1 MNIVTESPASVVD
14 KLNEEIDRRGEPLAS
29 IIKAEDDLWDVS
41 LMKFIYEITRNSLQD
56 NLKQLNFQG
65 LLNVDGGG
73 VPQDARVR
81 IEQLFSRVANGLGE
95 PRDLKEELDRWD
107 LFPEYEDK
115 FYSLFK
121 RK

>member
-14 KLNEEIDRRGEPLAS
+14 KLNEKIDRRGDPLAS

-41 LMKFIYEITRNSLQD
+41 LMKFIYEITRNSLRD

-65 LLNVDGGG
+65 LLNVDSSG

-81 IEQLFSRVANGLGE
+81 IEQLFSRVANGRGE
-95 PRDLKEELDRWD
+95 PRELKKELDRWD